1 MKDTIKDQ
9 FAQALAA
16 TGVQLQTSAVEVATF
31 AASRS
36 AHLAAASAEP
46 GFAQV
51 MQDEQLRVWLFAA
64 NRTVRAGDAADAR
77 AFGLIQGL
85 LLGAAS
91 A

>member
-1 MKDTIKDQ
+1 MKDSIKQQ
-9 FAQALAA
+9 FEHALAA
-16 TGVQLQTSAVEVATF
+16 TGVQLQQTGAEVAAF
-31 AASRS
+31 AADRT

-51 MQDEQLRVWLFAA
+51 MEDEQLRVWLFAA
-64 NRTVRAGDAADAR
+64 GRAVRAGDAADAR